1 MKLNCLF
8 FSLLLSLIY
17 CSPATRSF
25 SFTFC
30 NDVHLGCSTNDPDL
44 FSKALRQIES
54 EKSDFVVIAGDLTC
68 NGTMEEF
75 SKMDSLLSRSRKKFR
90 LLPGNHDIDC
100 NNEGKKNYLSKF
112 SDMASSYLFIHKNVC
127 FMMLDLSDC
136 GRAHVKIDSS
146 HIEWITSSLKDVDP
160 RIPIVIITHFP
171 LNPNTPKFSVEGTA
185 DFLSA
190 LENRSLLCFLSGHYH
205 GHFNDTTNGIP
216 YLTNVTL
223 MPNVENFSDD
233 PGKGYL
239 QVWIRDQKIITEF
252 REIVY

>member
-136 GRAHVKIDSS
+136 GRAHVKIDST
-146 HIEWITSSLKDVDP
+146 HIEWITSSLKNVDP
-160 RIPIVIITHFP
+160 DSNCDHNSLSPQSKY
-171 LNPNTPKFSVEGTA
+171 PKFSVEELQTSFCPGEQK
-185 DFLSA
+185 S
-190 LENRSLLCFLSGHYH
+190 SGFLSGHYH

-252 REIVY
+252 RR